1 MLQFVDPICLGRV
14 VVLARI
20 EVVRGWFDLDARIVE
35 REVLDRLADVRVRQV
50 VVMAGDV
57 VIAPLPLVSVDMSEA
72 VGVVVLRLDDHLAA
86 VVVDPD
92 VLAVLD
98 PAVLVVF
105 TIVRLGIVAF
115 VADLNT
121 VLSG

>member
-1 MLQFVDPICLGRV
+1 VLQFVDPICLGRV